1 MYIKSACQQCGQHIE
16 FDDDHVGVSIKCP
29 SCFENTILTA
39 PERPQPGA
47 CVSKEISY
55 QSEIPSKKATRSQLD
70 YIRGLGGNPPPDLSV
85 SEASNII
92 DQLLKSPD
100 VAERKLAAREKR
112 RQEAIERPQYPAHF
126 LRQDCESAKQDLQEA
141 ERGSVSDAKSD
152 LKNALNQRVEFWQDT
167 FRVNLVE
174 VSYFCEQTIKLYCE
188 HGHRF
193 KMPSE
198 KRVQT
203 ILDILDSA
211 SSTWDIDG
219 TISFFLTLE
228 ASFPEL
234 VRKNIDFEDLKNT
247 KEMLKIDFRK

>member
-1 MYIKSACQQCGQHIE
+1 MYIKSACQHCGQHIE
-16 FDDDHVGVSIKCP
+16 FDDAHVGVSIKCP

-39 PERPQPGA
+39 PEASQQGA
-47 CVSKEISY
+47 CISTEISC
-55 QSEIPSKKATRSQLD
+55 QIENPSKKATRSQLD
-70 YIRGLGGNPPPDLSV
+70 YIRGLGGNPPHNLSV

-112 RQEAIERPQYPAHF
+112 RQEAIERPHNPAHF

-141 ERGSVSDAKSD
+141 EGGAVSDAKSD
-152 LKNALNQRVEFWQDT
+152 LKDALNERVEFWQDT

-188 HGHRF
+188 HGYRF

-198 KRVQT
+198 KRVQA

-211 SSTWDIDG
+211 SPTWDIDG

-234 VRKNIDFEDLKNT
+234 VRKNIDFEDLENNK
-247 KEMLKIDFRK
+247 KMLKIDFRK